1 MAVAALLVLKQEER
15 AVDGRELAEPE
26 VSASLKKL
34 QYGTLSLNVDRL
46 APPPQP
52 TVTWVVALNRPA
64 RRNDP
69 YHLGLTGS
77 LPGRRGTCARIR
89 GCGRRP
95 LYRTSARGLE
105 ARPGPSAPRTS
116 PSLSRTSH
124 PTSSREHG
132 ARGRRARAASIDEL
146 VLLRSRPPV
155 LLRVRYAEP
164 KHAIVRRVPETRGR
178 EDADPVVVGGVRMP
192 ELDDHPVAALALQH
206 NTTQVHTEEDKVRE
220 GRGGKP

>member
-15 AVDGRELAEPE
+15 AVDGRELAEHQ

-77 LPGRRGTCARIR
+77 AR
-89 GCGRRP
+89 
-95 LYRTSARGLE
+95 TE
-105 ARPGPSAPRTS
+105 TV
-116 PSLSRTSH
+116 T
-124 PTSSREHG
+124 
-132 ARGRRARAASIDEL
+132 
-146 VLLRSRPPV
+146 LLT
-155 LLRVRYAEP
+155 LLCSKP
-164 KHAIVRRVPETRGR
+164 
-178 EDADPVVVGGVRMP
+178 
-192 ELDDHPVAALALQH
+192 
-206 NTTQVHTEEDKVRE
+206 QVHLA
-220 GRGGKP
+220 